1 MKTLQ
6 DVEVFISTL
15 AMTDRLWHADD
26 DPNDIPNLQYCDIPA
41 LQKRMN
47 EAIDICEKHRVDIF
61 DFYFKVDY
69 FKE

>member
-26 DPNDIPNLQYCDIPA
+26 KAHDIPNLQHCDVDA
-41 LQKRMN
+41 LQKRMD
-47 EAIDICEKHRVDIF
+47 EAIDICDKHKVDIF